1 MDWIL
6 KVRPQKKAKIAILAL
21 TKEFSKV
28 LCIKLK
34 SSYPPFGG
42 CGLRFSISL
51 EVSSSASFELLKLFA
66 FVKPRYSHKFRR
78 YEKTKG
84 ISTKGEDVNSSVLC
98 TKPY

>member
-34 SSYPPFGG
+34 SSHPPFGG
-42 CGLRFSISL
+42 CALRFSISL
-51 EVSSSASFELLKLFA
+51 EVSSGASFELLKLFA
-66 FVKPRYSHKFRR
+66 FFKPRYSHKFRR

-84 ISTKGEDVNSSVLC
+84 TSTKGEDVNSSVLC
-98 TKPY
+98 IKPY

>member
-6 KVRPQKKAKIAILAL
+6 KVRPQKMAKIAILAL

-34 SSYPPFGG
+34 SLHPPFGG
-42 CGLRFSISL
+42 CGLRFSISFDI
-51 EVSSSASFELLKLFA
+51 SSGASFELLKLFA
-66 FVKPRYSHKFRR
+66 FFKARYIHEFRR

-84 ISTKGEDVNSSVLC
+84 TSTKGGNVNSSVLC
-98 TKPY
+98 IKPY